1 MRPTP
6 GESPPL
12 CPAEGLVPSEWIL
25 FTKELKSRPSRPPDY
40 ETENRALAKLVQ
52 ALADSP
58 ETILQVLAD
67 TILED
72 FQAGSAGLSLLTKDG
87 DRFFWPAIAG
97 EWKPHIGGGT
107 PRDFGPCGDVLNW
120 NGPLLFKRWDLRY
133 PYLQTATPLAEEGL
147 LVPFYVGG
155 KAVGTIWAIA
165 HDDGRTFDGEDLRL
179 LESLGRFASAAYQ
192 AVELQNAREAEL
204 AALRLM
210 DDAVQSRHLVE
221 TLNVKLRQEMIERKQ
236 AQAVNDRSTQK
247 FEAMT
252 EGAPLGIYVVDADFR
267 VCHVNPIALPAF
279 GSIPDLM
286 GKDFGEVMRLLW
298 SKECAD
304 ENIRQFRHTLET
316 GESYFAPDLVSE
328 RLDRGGTE
336 YYEWR
341 LKRLPLADG
350 RDGVVCYFW
359 DISQRVLAERK
370 TRESEERFRSLFNLS
385 SVAVYSIDT
394 SGVIQN
400 FNLHA
405 AELWGQSPA
414 AGDTDQLFCGSYKL
428 YRPDGTFMPHDRCPM
443 ATVAS
448 GEIAEVRD
456 GEVLI
461 ERPDGT
467 WITVLVNIRPSK
479 NDRGE
484 ITGAINCFYDISE
497 RKRHEDALRESE
509 ERYRTLFDSID
520 EGFCVIE
527 VIFDKDLKPVD
538 YRFLEVNPAFEK
550 QSGIQQA
557 TGKRMREIALTE
569 VEAHWFETYG
579 KVALTGEPVRF
590 TNEFKALN
598 RWFDI
603 YACPVGGPQS
613 RKVAVVFNDI
623 TERKREEM
631 SLSKL
636 AAIIESSDD
645 AILSTD
651 LNGVIIS
658 WNRGAE
664 NLFGYTA
671 LKAVGQSV
679 AMLIPPERA
688 NEEPTLLERIC
699 RGESVNPYETV
710 RVRKDGT
717 SLDISLTVSPI
728 KNRQGNVIGASRI
741 ARDITSRKRNEEAL
755 RQSREQI
762 SKHAAGLETVVG
774 ERTAE
779 LTATNQQLEAF
790 VYSMAHDLRAP
801 LRSMQGFSAMLVEEA
816 GASLSVRGRDFAGRI
831 DQSAQFMDALLID
844 LLAFSRIAQQQIELA
859 SVNLETVVQSVLS
872 RLDKELQEKKG
883 RVECA
888 GPWPA
893 VLAHEP
899 TLGQVI
905 FNLVSN
911 ALKFVRP
918 DAPPCIRL
926 HAEEQG
932 RFIRVW
938 VEDNGIG
945 IALEHQPKIFGLF
958 TRLRGSEFP
967 GTGIGLAIV
976 EKSLERMGG
985 NVGVESTPG
994 EGSRFWFNVRKAAQ
1008 T

>member
-1 MRPTP
+1 MISTQ
-6 GESPPL
+6 GESAL
-12 CPAEGLVPSEWIL
+12 SFLADNLVPLESVLCTE
-25 FTKELKSRPSRPPDY
+25 ELNRRPLRLPDY
-40 ETENRALAKLVQ
+40 QTENRALTALVQ

-58 ETILQVLAD
+58 RTIFQTLTD
-67 TILED
+67 TILES
-72 FQAGSAGLSLLTKDG
+72 FQADSAGMSLLTVDEK
-87 DRFFWPAIAG
+87 RFYWPAISG
-97 EWKPHIGGGT
+97 VWKSHIGGGT
-107 PRDFGPCGDVLNW
+107 PREFGPCGDVLDRNA
-120 NGPLLFKRWDLRY
+120 PLLFRRPERRY
-133 PYLQTATPLAEEGL
+133 AYFQPVKPRVEECL
-147 LVPFYVGG
+147 LIPFYAAG
-155 KAVGTIWAIA
+155 KAVGTLWAVA
-165 HDDGRTFDGEDLRL
+165 HDDRRHFDAEDLRQ
-179 LESLGRFASAAYQ
+179 LESLGRFASAAFQ
-192 AVELQNAREAEL
+192 AVAAQDASEAARAIAVNLMENA
-204 AALRLM
+204 
-210 DDAVQSRHLVE
+210 VHSRQLGE
-221 TLNVKLRQEMIERKQ
+221 TLNTQLRSEITERKQ
-236 AQAVNDRSTQK
+236 AEKSLRDSEEFNRSIIDSSPDCIKILDLQGTLLSMQSGQELLGIPDIRPFLNKSWIQLWDTGDQATVRAAVEGAAGGEDTTFVAFFRTFDGQPKWWDVAITPILDPNGRPVRLLAVSRDVTQRHQQEKSLRDSEARFRTLFNGVPIAIYSTDRSGTVQE
-247 FEAMT
+247 F
-252 EGAPLGIYVVDADFR
+252 
-267 VCHVNPIALPAF
+267 NP
-279 GSIPDLM
+279 
-286 GKDFGEVMRLLW
+286 
-298 SKECAD
+298 
-304 ENIRQFRHTLET
+304 
-316 GESYFAPDLVSE
+316 
-328 RLDRGGTE
+328 
-336 YYEWR
+336 
-341 LKRLPLADG
+341 
-350 RDGVVCYFW
+350 
-359 DISQRVLAERK
+359 
-370 TRESEERFRSLFNLS
+370 
-385 SVAVYSIDT
+385 VAV
-394 SGVIQN
+394 
-400 FNLHA
+400 
-405 AELWGQSPA
+405 ELWGREPKR
-414 AGDTDQLFCGSYKL
+414 GDPDEKYCASYRLHLPDGSYL
-428 YRPDGTFMPHDRCPM
+428 PHDQTPV
-443 ATVAS
+443 VAVLS
-448 GEIAEVRD
+448 GQTPAVRDAEV
-456 GEVLI
+456 VI
-461 ERPDGT
+461 ERPDGSR
-467 WITVLVNIRPSK
+467 ITISANIVPLK
-479 NDRGE
+479 NDAGE
-484 ITGAINCFYDISE
+484 ITGVMNCFYDITE

-550 QSGIQQA
+550 QSGIQRA
-557 TGKRMREIALTE
+557 TGKRMREIASTE

-603 YACPVGGPQS
+603 YACPIGGPQS

-636 AAIIESSDD
+636 AAIVESSDD

-651 LNGVIIS
+651 LNGVITS

-688 NEEPTLLERIC
+688 NEEPALLERIC

-728 KNRQGNVIGASRI
+728 RNRLGEVVGASKI

-755 RQSREQI
+755 HQSREQI

-816 GASLSVRGRDFAGRI
+816 GASLSMRGRDFAGRI

-844 LLAFSRIAQQQIELA
+844 LLAFSRIAQQQIELT

-872 RLDKELQEKKG
+872 RLDKDLQEKKG

-888 GPWPA
+888 GSWPA

-918 DAPPCIRL
+918 DAPPLIRL

-932 RFIRVW
+932 RFVRVW

-945 IALEHQPKIFGLF
+945 IDLEHQPKIFGLF

-985 NVGVESTPG
+985 NVGVESIPG
-994 EGSRFWFNVRKAAQ
+994 EGSRFWFNVVKAAQ
-1008 T
+1008 S